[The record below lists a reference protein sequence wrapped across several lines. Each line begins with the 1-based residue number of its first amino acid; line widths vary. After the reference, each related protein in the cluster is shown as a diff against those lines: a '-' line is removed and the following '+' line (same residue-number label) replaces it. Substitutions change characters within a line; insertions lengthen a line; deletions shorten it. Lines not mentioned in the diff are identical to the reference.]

1 MLQFMRLKIYR
12 GYFLFYLAISA
23 GLCTMIIS
31 MLYFN
36 ERNTQ
41 IDNYTKSTSSAF
53 ISAENSLNEVTY
65 NIDNYFTNLY
75 SNHLLKDDFYK
86 FMQLN
91 INEYVSQRLD
101 SLTAQ
106 NIYGYSYLDSM
117 EDLVKQNNSLIDYIL
132 YYNGSEYLLSDYT
145 SAGQVRYLEISQE
158 ESELLMKGVYS
169 YKKNLGNEDNF
180 IGTVAFII
188 NPEKQL
194 TYNYKNSI
202 GHSYLFRENE
212 YTPLTASSSY
222 TEEDYRYISS
232 LMTNHGTLN
241 LSNRGNI
248 YYYISTSESFNYKVI
263 TIVEHS
269 TLIDLG
275 AKRLLTYCA
284 YLLIIFLIITLF
296 IMVRFSREST
306 FIEEIIDFINGAKK
320 GDFSYIKVAARND
333 EFGLIANQL
342 NDMSAQL
349 QLHIKKEYIL
359 KIKQQQA
366 EMKALIT
373 HINPHFLYN
382 TLERIRMQALSSNN
396 PFIAKATASLGK
408 LYRNIVKTDTIIPLE
423 KELAITEE
431 YLELMSFLQ
440 EDDFL
445 YHIDI
450 DEGCLKL
457 ETVKIW
463 MQPIIENFFK
473 HNFTEEASMKIIIIT
488 GEENPEEYIFNLSSN
503 LGYIEEENLLKLNSF
518 FSPSEELHKK
528 DSIEGGIGLLNIY
541 SRLYYFYGSRVHMS
555 INNNEPSGV
564 TIKVSIKKTNEGGE
578 EYV

>member
-1 MLQFMRLKIYR
+1 
-12 GYFLFYLAISA
+12 
-23 GLCTMIIS
+23 MIIF

-41 IDNYTKSTSSAF
+41 IDNYTKSISSSF

-145 SAGQVRYLEISQE
+145 SVGQVRYLELSQE

-194 TYNYKNSI
+194 TDNYKNSI
-202 GHSYLFRENE
+202 GDSYLFRENE

-296 IMVRFSREST
+296 IMVKFSREST

-320 GDFSYIKVAARND
+320 GAFSYIKVAARND

-396 PFIAKATASLGK
+396 PFIAKATASLGQ

-518 FSPSEELHKK
+518 FSPSEELHKS